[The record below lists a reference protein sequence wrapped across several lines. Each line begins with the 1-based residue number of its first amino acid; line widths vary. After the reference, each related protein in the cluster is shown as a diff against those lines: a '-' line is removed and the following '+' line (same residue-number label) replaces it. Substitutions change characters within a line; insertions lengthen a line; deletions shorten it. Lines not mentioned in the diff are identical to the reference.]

1 MMVFLSLIISP
12 TLRSKFAVCKQTTGS
27 VQTFSTTAVGKS
39 FVLVDMVVSTGIIR
53 GYGWYMW
60 MCLFWLLVFLCCT
73 NSSTSGRLGAYCC
86 ACVQSCPSGIY
97 YLHLKIRMP
106 ALFEFFD
113 SVNEKEQSIEQ
124 PLMKLLLP

>member
-1 MMVFLSLIISP
+1 MMVFLSLIMSP

-60 MCLFWLLVFLCCT
+60 MCLFWLLVFLCC
-73 NSSTSGRLGAYCC
+73 RVDLEHIAVRAYNH
-86 ACVQSCPSGIY
+86 VQAVFTFKNTHAGI
-97 YLHLKIRMP
+97 
-106 ALFEFFD
+106 
-113 SVNEKEQSIEQ
+113 V
-124 PLMKLLLP
+124 